1 MATKTLRLYCT
12 INETGDAQNPSAG
25 VSMRLNNPDGTVH
38 TAFGSATQDTDVGTG
53 AYYRDFTIDDGS
65 DVAGVYSAFF
75 KTTTDGG
82 KTPLGTFPVT
92 VDL

>member
-12 INETGDAQNPSAG
+12 INEDGDAQNPAAG

-38 TAFGSATQDTDVGTG
+38 TDWGAATQDAGVDAG
-53 AYYRDFTIDDGS
+53 AYYREFTINDATDS
-65 DVAGVYSAFF
+65 AGVYTAFF
-75 KTTTDGG
+75 NTATDGG
-82 KTPLGTFPVT
+82 KTPIGCYPVT